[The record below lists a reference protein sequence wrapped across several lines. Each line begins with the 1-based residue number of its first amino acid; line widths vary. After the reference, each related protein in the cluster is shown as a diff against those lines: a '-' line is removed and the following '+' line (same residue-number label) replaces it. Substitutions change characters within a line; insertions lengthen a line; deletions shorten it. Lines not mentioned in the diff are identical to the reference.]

1 MIFSSLPKLA
11 LFKAKKNYNW
21 SEIEKRD
28 FQNFYPFSRPKRVYH
43 GEDISFDK
51 KMEFSSFFKILGH
64 FKISANLGN
73 FSKFFG
79 YIFLYDK
86 NGHTYQFIW
95 KKLQNWVFYWI
106 KSTGA

>member
-1 MIFSSLPKLA
+1 MNFTIFNSLPKLA

-73 FSKFFG
+73 F
-79 YIFLYDK
+79 
-86 NGHTYQFIW
+86 
-95 KKLQNWVFYWI
+95 
-106 KSTGA
+106 